1 MAAPRKRSTG
11 GRSAR
16 STSSRKPAAAAA
28 RPGRSKSKDDE
39 EVDPD
44 SGIGWE
50 GGIGIVTFLVLIA
63 AILILDN
70 QLGTLYPGE
79 GFFFGNK

>member
-16 STSSRKPAAAAA
+16 STTSRKPAAAA
-28 RPGRSKSKDDE
+28 RPGRGKSKDDDVE
-39 EVDPD
+39 DPD

-79 GFFFGNK
+79 GFFFGNQ

>member
-1 MAAPRKRSTG
+1 MATPRKRPTG

-16 STSSRKPAAAAA
+16 STSSRKPAAA
-28 RPGRSKSKDDE
+28 RSSRTNSKDTE

-63 AILILDN
+63 GILILDS